1 MAFDHGP
8 TVTRIVVAF
17 NGRNLDDWMADAS
30 EDVEVES
37 RFSSVGHTTFRGRDG
52 VVSWWG
58 DLAEAWDPIEAELE
72 SSRDVSTDETV
83 ILITLHGKGRN
94 SELPLDEPVA
104 LRWRWR
110 EGRLTRMEY
119 MDRHEAE
126 LIVQADP

>member
-8 TVTRIVVAF
+8 TVTRMFAAF

-52 VVSWWG
+52 VVLWWG

-83 ILITLHGKGRN
+83 ILITLHGIGT
-94 SELPLDEPVA
+94 E
-104 LRWRWR
+104 
-110 EGRLTRMEY
+110 
-119 MDRHEAE
+119 
-126 LIVQADP
+126 

>member
-1 MAFDHGP
+1 MRMFA
-8 TVTRIVVAF
+8 AF
-17 NGRNLDDWMADAS
+17 NARNLDGWMADAT

-37 RFSSVGHTTFRGRDG
+37 RFSSVAHTTFRGRDG
-52 VVSWWG
+52 VVSWWD
-58 DLAEAWDPIEAELE
+58 DLAEAWDPIQAELE
-72 SSRDVSTDETV
+72 SSWDVSTDETV

-110 EGRLTRMEY
+110 EGRLTRMKY

-126 LIVQADP
+126 LIVQAHP